1 MSWTSELYKIYMHHK
16 DDQDFLPLYHIQ
28 VQAAIEVTL
37 DENSQ
42 FVTAE
47 LVEKKQAVTLAPV
60 TEDSATRS
68 NSPSPMPFTEKLS
81 YIAGDYCQY
90 VNDKKAEQKF
100 ELYREQMERWMGSD
114 FCHPAVRI
122 VYQYVI
128 QKSLIHDLVQ
138 RQIFQTDDKTGKLKV
153 EDVFVRFRINYTDK
167 SKTAKTWED
176 KELQD
181 CFIAFN
187 RQAGGKRELCYASGE
202 IVPITYKHPAKILNA
217 GDKAKLISANDDT
230 GFAYRGR
237 FSSKEEAFSVG
248 YEYSNQIHNAL
259 SWLVQNRCVR
269 FGSLYLII
277 WESEDQ
283 PLPDIRKPAIDI
295 EDEYDGDDADASASQ
310 GAYSNFKSNLCQMIE
325 GYRQKFD
332 YDAKVMLMGLDE
344 TTPGKGRIS
353 MSLYTEIAG
362 SRYLENIQYWHE
374 TTVAERWYSTKKK
387 SVFNT
392 FSLFEIINA
401 AFGHEE
407 GEKLAC
413 KPEVL
418 NNIILRLVP
427 CVTERRKIPSDIV
440 HQLCAKAS
448 RPLSYNKKYNHRLV
462 LEVACGMIR
471 KRNIEN
477 HEGVVAVSYD
487 PNETDRSY
495 LYGCLLALANKTEA
509 GTYNDEEDRKK
520 RSTNAQRY
528 WEVFSKRPC
537 QTWKIIEERLQPYL
551 NKPGSN
557 KVFYEK
563 CLNEIMDKMTMEMFS
578 DDSALSP
585 AYLLGYHHYTSY
597 LYNNKK
603 NNTEEEA

>member
-1 MSWTSELYKIYMHHK
+1 MSWTNELYKVYTHHK

-28 VQAAIEVTL
+28 VQAAYEVTL
-37 DENSQ
+37 DEKSR

-47 LVEKKQAVTLAPV
+47 ALEKERAVTLAPV
-60 TEDSATRS
+60 TEDSATRTS
-68 NSPSPMPFTEKLS
+68 GMAAMPFTEKLS
-81 YIAGDYCQY
+81 YIAGDYNQY
-90 VNDKKAEQKF
+90 ADDKNAGEKF
-100 ELYREQMERWMGSD
+100 ELYRKQMERWMGSD
-114 FCHPAVRI
+114 FCHPAVGI

-128 QKSLIHDLVQ
+128 QKSLIHDLV
-138 RQIFQTDDKTGKLKV
+138 RCQIFQTDEKTGKQKV
-153 EDVFVRFRINYTDK
+153 DDVFVRFRINYTDK

-176 KELQD
+176 KELQA

-187 RQAGGKRELCYASGE
+187 RQAEEKKELCYASGE
-202 IVPITYKHPAKILNA
+202 VVPITYKHPAKILNA
-217 GDKAKLISANDDT
+217 GDKAKLISANDDA

-259 SWLVQNRCVR
+259 SWLIQSKRYVR
-269 FGSLYLII
+269 FGSLYLLI

-283 PLPDIRKPAIDI
+283 PLPDICKPAIDI
-295 EDEYDGDDADASASQ
+295 EDEFEGEDADASTSP
-310 GAYSNFKSNLCQMIE
+310 GAYSNFKSDLYQMIE
-325 GYRQKFD
+325 GYRQNFD

-374 TTVAERWYSTKKK
+374 TIVAERWYGKKKK
-387 SVFNT
+387 SVFNS
-392 FSLFEIINA
+392 FSLFEIVNA

-407 GEKLAC
+407 GGKLAC
-413 KPEVL
+413 KSEVL
-418 NNIILRLVP
+418 DNTILRLVP

-440 HQLCAKAS
+440 HHLCAKAS
-448 RPLSYNKKYNHRLV
+448 RPLAYDKKYNHRLV

-477 HEGVVAVSYD
+477 HEGVVAVAYD
-487 PNETDRSY
+487 PNERDRSY

-509 GTYNDEEDRKK
+509 DTYDADDRNS

-528 WEVFSKRPC
+528 WEAFSKRPC

-551 NKPGSN
+551 NKAGSYRTY
-557 KVFYEK
+557 YEK
-563 CLNEIMDKMTMEMFS
+563 RFNEIMDKMTMDVFS

-597 LYNNKK
+597 LYKK
-603 NNTEEEA
+603 NNTEEES